1 MSDPAQSAIA
11 SLFAQIQYYVVES
24 GDLGPTTAIKL
35 AKSLQE
41 NGAVQHAPSANHAN
55 ISFDGLTHIISTTID
70 FEGYEK
76 AEDLLVPVVTPSW
89 VEASVAKRRL
99 ANPRSHSPD
108 PRLYFSGLVVCTAE
122 LPDGDKDA
130 IVGGVLAMG
139 GLYSSAITKAV
150 THIVALNMDPAAC
163 QIAVAKNLNCKI
175 VLPHW
180 FDDCLRLGRRID
192 EGPYTLPNPEVMRK
206 ALTDRIPETAR
217 PDLQSAISAQPGPL
231 PTPTG
236 SPSPERRRLNVF
248 RDKSVMLSKDLEIG
262 SHLRGTIE
270 DLIKSA
276 GGSITGSVNKA
287 DIYICHYR
295 EGTEYKTASWEGK
308 VVGNL
313 PWLYH
318 LITHNA
324 WTSPLRRLLHYPI
337 ARGGLP
343 GFKKFRISL
352 SNYNGEARIYLEN
365 LAKAAGCEFT
375 KTMKQDNTHLITAH
389 QISEK
394 CDAAKEWNI
403 NMINHLWLEESYAK
417 WQIQSLTNT
426 RYTHFPPRTNLSE
439 VVGQTSIDRQ
449 SLERNFF
456 PKEAKPQGT
465 PDHDEPPEP
474 AVKMDLAIAK
484 NKISNSSAVQP
495 PSSSNER
502 LPIHEPSHSV
512 GTTPKLVKDPQRL
525 IEGAPLRTPA
535 TSRFKAEGKENETPS
550 TTSSRGAKDRAAAK
564 IHNLAPDIA
573 LYEKERKRVGGV
585 MYGRNKGE
593 NREAELVQKRSVSRE
608 AEEDADDESRP
619 AKRPKKAK
627 GAPVMRLLVTGYSKW
642 SNNKKKENEDK
653 MRLRDFG
660 ILVTPDYLT
669 CTHLAAPKILRTQK
683 FICAI
688 SHAPI
693 VLSTDFLEACLEADK
708 FLAPDAYPLHD
719 PDGEARHNL
728 TLSTV
733 ATRARTN
740 DGHLLRGQAIYCTE
754 HIYGGFDTYKAIVE
768 ANGGKCMLYRA
779 RAGSIAG
786 ARVGSVDEE
795 ESEEPDY
802 LYLISGVKPEEQRL
816 WPKFKQMVTA
826 VGKLPRIVRT
836 DWMLDLALSQQA
848 QWDDTYEVTAGKA
861 GSGAEA

>member
-1 MSDPAQSAIA
+1 
-11 SLFAQIQYYVVES
+11 
-24 GDLGPTTAIKL
+24 
-35 AKSLQE
+35 
-41 NGAVQHAPSANHAN
+41 
-55 ISFDGLTHIISTTID
+55 
-70 FEGYEK
+70 
-76 AEDLLVPVVTPSW
+76 
-89 VEASVAKRRL
+89 
-99 ANPRSHSPD
+99 
-108 PRLYFSGLVVCTAE
+108 
-122 LPDGDKDA
+122 
-130 IVGGVLAMG
+130 
-139 GLYSSAITKAV
+139 
-150 THIVALNMDPAAC
+150 
-163 QIAVAKNLNCKI
+163 
-175 VLPHW
+175 
-180 FDDCLRLGRRID
+180 
-192 EGPYTLPNPEVMRK
+192 MRK

-217 PDLQSAISAQPGPL
+217 PDLQSTISAQPGPL

-248 RDKSVMLSKDLEIG
+248 KDKPVMLSRDLEIG

-295 EGTEYKTASWEGK
+295 EGVEYKTASWEGK

-324 WTSPLRRLLHYPI
+324 WISPLRRLLHYPI

-389 QISEK
+389 QVSEK

-439 VVGQTSIDRQ
+439 VVGQTPIDRQ

-456 PKEAKPQGT
+456 PKEAKPQKKTGDDD
-465 PDHDEPPEP
+465 PSEPVEQ
-474 AVKMDLAIAK
+474 MDLAIVK
-484 NKISNSSAVQP
+484 NKISTSSVVQQ
-495 PSSSNER
+495 PSSSNEN
-502 LPIHEPSHSV
+502 LPIHKPRNSE
-512 GTTPKLVKDPQRL
+512 GTTPKLVKDPRRL
-525 IEGAPLRTPA
+525 SEGAPLRTPV

-627 GAPVMRLLVTGYSKW
+627 GAPAMRLLVTGYSKW

-653 MRLRDFG
+653 
-660 ILVTPDYLT
+660 VSVVPYLS
-669 CTHLAAPKILRTQK
+669 HL
-683 FICAI
+683 
-688 SHAPI
+688 
-693 VLSTDFLEACLEADK
+693 
-708 FLAPDAYPLHD
+708 
-719 PDGEARHNL
+719 N
-728 TLSTV
+728 
-733 ATRARTN
+733 
-740 DGHLLRGQAIYCTE
+740 
-754 HIYGGFDTYKAIVE
+754 
-768 ANGGKCMLYRA
+768 
-779 RAGSIAG
+779 
-786 ARVGSVDEE
+786 
-795 ESEEPDY
+795 
-802 LYLISGVKPEEQRL
+802 
-816 WPKFKQMVTA
+816 
-826 VGKLPRIVRT
+826 
-836 DWMLDLALSQQA
+836 
-848 QWDDTYEVTAGKA
+848 
-861 GSGAEA
+861 